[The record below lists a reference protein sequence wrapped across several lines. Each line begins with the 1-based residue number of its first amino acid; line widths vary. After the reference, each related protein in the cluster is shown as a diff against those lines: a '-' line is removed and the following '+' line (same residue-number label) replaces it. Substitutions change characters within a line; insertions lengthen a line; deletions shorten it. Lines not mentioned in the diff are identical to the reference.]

1 MLVSKLGTH
10 RERDDFYCFVLFG
23 EGVGGPGFSG
33 GRELLASVR
42 AGVYFDAK
50 LGRNNL

>member
-10 RERDDFYCFVLFG
+10 RERDDFCCFVLFG
-23 EGVGGPGFSG
+23 EGVGGPGW
-33 GRELLASVR
+33 ELLASVR
-42 AGVYFDAK
+42 AGIYFDAK